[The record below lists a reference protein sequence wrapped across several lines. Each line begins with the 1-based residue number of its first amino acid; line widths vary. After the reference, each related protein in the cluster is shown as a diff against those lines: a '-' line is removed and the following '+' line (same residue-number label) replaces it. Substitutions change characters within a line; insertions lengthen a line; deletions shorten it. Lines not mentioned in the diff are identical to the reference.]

1 MHATLNS
8 ENMLTVDVIDN
19 GCGMADVEKAREPFF
34 TTAPDSERSGMG
46 FTVME
51 SFMDTV
57 EVHSRIHCGTSVR
70 MCKRFA
76 AASVPAAK
84 RA

>member
-57 EVHSRIHCGTSVR
+57 
-70 MCKRFA
+70 
-76 AASVPAAK
+76 
-84 RA
+84 